1 MAEHN
6 EGKSEEIN
14 ELQTRVAFQEDML
27 TTLNDQV
34 SKQEQDIELLQKQL
48 QHLYTK
54 MASLAN
60 SLDEPGGDEAP
71 PPHY

>member
-1 MAEHN
+1 MAEQN
-6 EGKSEEIN
+6 EDKSDDIS
-14 ELQTRVAFQEDML
+14 ELQMRVAFQEDMIAS
-27 TTLNDQV
+27 LNEQV
-34 SKQEQDIELLQKQL
+34 SKQEQEIDLLQKQL